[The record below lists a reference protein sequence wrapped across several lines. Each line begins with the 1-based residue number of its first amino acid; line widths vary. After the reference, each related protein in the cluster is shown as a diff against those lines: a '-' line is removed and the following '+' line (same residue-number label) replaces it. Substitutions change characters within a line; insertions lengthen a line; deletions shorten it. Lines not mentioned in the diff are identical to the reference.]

1 VTDEPPYPHEEQS
14 DRSTVAEREA
24 MLIGGTPTL
33 TIRDLAERA
42 GVSLGDAR
50 AFWRAMGFRDV
61 ADDDVLFTESDV
73 NALRHVSELVTSQRM
88 SRATVT
94 SLVRAQSYMADRLVV
109 WQIEALVEDLVRR
122 HDLDDTSARI
132 VILDRMAEIAAD
144 LEVNLLYT
152 WRRHLAALAGRIDTE
167 IARRPV
173 EDPDPETLPL
183 PRALGYI
190 DMVSFTSTTA
200 ELGPDALAAL
210 VQGFEFTARDV
221 ITSHGARVV
230 KTIGDAVLFVAD
242 DLPTGAAVAVALIET
257 LESRRELLPVRGSLV
272 WGRIVS
278 RSGDVFGPV
287 VNLASRLVDVAEPG
301 TVVMD
306 PATAKRLAASPHGGR
321 YVQRPRP
328 AATMQGIGSV
338 VPIELRRAPDAPPA

>member
-1 VTDEPPYPHEEQS
+1 
-14 DRSTVAEREA
+14 
-24 MLIGGTPTL
+24 
-33 TIRDLAERA
+33 RDLAERA

-61 ADDDVLFTESDV
+61 GDDDIIFTDSDV
-73 NALRHVSELVTSQRM
+73 AALGHVSHLVTSERM

-109 WQIEALVEDLVRR
+109 WQVEALVEDIARR

-132 VILDRMAEIAAD
+132 VLLDRMAEIAED
-144 LEVNLLYT
+144 LEVNLVYT
-152 WRRHLAALAGRIDTE
+152 WRRQLAALAGRLDSE

-173 EDPDPETLPL
+173 EEPDPESLPL

-190 DMVSFTSTTA
+190 DMVSFTATAA

-230 KTIGDAVLFVAD
+230 KTIGDAVLYVAD
-242 DLPTGAAVAVALIET
+242 DLQTGAAVAIALLET
-257 LESRRELLPVRGSLV
+257 MEARRELLPVRGSLV

-301 TVVMD
+301 TVVID
-306 PATAKRLAASPHGGR
+306 EATAKRLSASPVGNR

-328 AATMQGIGSV
+328 AAMMQGIGSV
-338 VPIELRRAPDAPPA
+338 VPIELHRAPDAPPA